1 MAKDLKLEKDG
12 QVITI
17 NELNLDNYI
26 SLGYKVV
33 DNNKPKPKKENKKWQ
48 HTTEKKES

>member
-1 MAKDLKLEKDG
+1 MAKDLKLEKNG
-12 QVITI
+12 QEITI

-26 SLGYKVV
+26 SLGYKLV

-48 HTTEKKES
+48 HITEKKEL